1 MKEFRFKKIDAFAEN
16 NSRGNPAGCIR
27 LETFVDISE
36 EEMQQIAKELQGFVS
51 EVGFVS
57 QTEPDQYKLRFF
69 SSERE
74 VDFCGHA
81 AIAIMHDFLRNKN
94 LWNIKELSISTHR
107 GELTVLNRIREED
120 SVYIRAPEPVWAE
133 KTISRDE
140 VSGYLRVSA
149 EGLDENTAIINAGLT
164 TLLVPVKKLEDLL
177 HIKPDILQ
185 LKEFTLKKGIDI
197 IEVFTSET
205 TSENSD
211 YRVRVFAPKFGYLED
226 PATGSGN
233 SAFGYYL
240 LKNKLW
246 DGLQPLSLEQNS
258 DKINFNVVKLMTQK
272 DSKNNLKVF
281 FGGKGI
287 LRIDGK
293 YILYP

>member
-1 MKEFRFKKIDAFAEN
+1 MKEFKFKKIDAFAEK

-27 LETFVDISE
+27 LDSFADISE
-36 EEMQQIAKELQGFVS
+36 EEMQKIAKELQGFVS

-57 QTEPDQYKLRFF
+57 QVESDKYQLRFF

-81 AIAIMHDFLRNKN
+81 TIAIMHDLLRNKDS
-94 LWNIKELSISTHR
+94 LNIKELLISTHR
-107 GELTVLNRIREED
+107 GELLVLNRIPEED
-120 SVYIRAPEPVWAE
+120 SVYIRAPEPVYL
-133 KTISRDE
+133 KNSISRDE
-140 VSGYLRVSA
+140 VSEYLHVKA
-149 EGLDENTAIINAGLT
+149 TDLDENIAIINAGLT
-164 TLLVPVKKLEDLL
+164 TLLIPVKKLEILL
-177 HIKPDILQ
+177 NINPDIEQ
-185 LKEFTLKKGIDI
+185 LKEVTLKKGLDI
-197 IEVFTSET
+197 IEVFTSEVA
-205 TSENSD
+205 SENND

-246 DGLQPLSLEQNS
+246 EGFKPLSLEQNS
-258 DKINFNVVKLMTQK
+258 DRIHFNVVKLMTQK
-272 DSKNNLKVF
+272 DSENNLKVF

-287 LRIDGK
+287 LRIEGK
-293 YILYP
+293 YMLH